1 MLQANLVA
9 ERIAVEVYR
18 QLIAMIGNRDPGTTH
33 LLHDILAQ
41 EEEHAR
47 DLADWI
53 VHA

>member
-1 MLQANLVA
+1 V
-9 ERIAVEVYR
+9 
-18 QLIAMIGNRDPGTTH
+18 IGSRDPGTTH